1 MKVTAVAPTNIAIL
15 KYWGKHPLWEKYH
28 IPMKSSL
35 SFTVDGLYTKTTVEV
50 EKGSGKVSFTLNG
63 REITPDMKEYE
74 YVEDFFGKI
83 GRLFPF
89 VKNYDYKI
97 VSENNFPTAAGFAS
111 SASGFAALVKAIV
124 GAVEEFSPYRD
135 DDRKL
140 SALARLG
147 SGSASRSIPREGGF
161 VGWWRG
167 FGPHFLKEPEAY
179 SEEERWNI
187 IFSSYAETLYG
198 PDHWPELRIIYV
210 KVKKKE
216 KKVKSRAGMRQTVKD
231 HPLYKDWIDYE
242 EGQMKDTM
250 IRLVREKR
258 FPQLAELIMR
268 ASNNLHA
275 MALSTYRPIIYMNE
289 TSHAIIDA
297 IHDLNLEKGENVAA
311 YTFDAGPN
319 AVVFTLSQHENE
331 VLSLLREIVGGE
343 NVFATKPGRG
353 PYYTEEH
360 LF

>member
-15 KYWGKHPLWEKYH
+15 KYWGKNPDWEKYH

-35 SFTVDGLYTKTTVEV
+35 SFTVDGLYTTTTVEA
-50 EKGSGKVSFTLNG
+50 EKGSGKVSFELNG
-63 REITPDMKEYE
+63 RQITPEMKEWE
-74 YVEDFFGKI
+74 YIDDFFGKI

-89 VKNYDYKI
+89 VKNYDYRI
-97 VSENNFPTAAGFAS
+97 VSKNNFPTAAGYAS

-124 GAVEEFSPYRD
+124 GAVEEFEEFRED
-135 DDRKL
+135 DKKL

-161 VGWWRG
+161 VAWWRG
-167 FGPHFLKEPEAY
+167 YSPYHLRPPEAY
-179 SEEERWNI
+179 SEEERMHI
-187 IFSSYAETLYG
+187 IFSSYAESLY
-198 PDHWPELRIIYV
+198 PPEHWEELRIIYA
-210 KVKKKE
+210 KVAKKE
-216 KKVKSRAGMRQTVKD
+216 KKVKSRAGMKQTVKEN
-231 HPLYKDWIDYE
+231 PLYRAWIDYE
-242 EGQMKDTM
+242 EGNLKDTM
-250 IRLVREKR
+250 IRYVKEKN
-258 FPQLAELIMR
+258 FEQLAELIMR

-275 MALSTYRPIIYMNE
+275 MALSTYRPIIYLNE
-289 TSHAIIDA
+289 ISHSIIDA
-297 IHDLNLEKGENVAA
+297 IHDLNLEKGMNVAA

-319 AVVFTLSQHENE
+319 AVVFTLAKDEAE
-331 VLSLLREIVGGE
+331 VAGLLKDIVGEE